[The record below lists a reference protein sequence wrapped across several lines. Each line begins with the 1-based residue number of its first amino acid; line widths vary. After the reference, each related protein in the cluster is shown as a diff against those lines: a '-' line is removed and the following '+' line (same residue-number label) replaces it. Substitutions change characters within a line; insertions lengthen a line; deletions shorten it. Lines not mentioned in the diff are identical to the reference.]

1 MKKIVLLFSFL
12 LPLYTFAQVVPVKEF
27 SYVEDRKFYA
37 GQELYGYTFVPNKGK
52 MTSAHYSNPIPKGA
66 VHLEITSTGLIV
78 TERVKFKPNGI
89 IPGVTK
95 APSYRLSIPRIDKT
109 SFGYEL
115 RLVDM
120 KNADL
125 QGHLKIVINEDNH
138 AVSIAFK
145 PSPAEAER
153 TYYLPNTPKDIIQ
166 RDSKFFTHKQDLDA
180 TSLDDYWGKT
190 LYPFAILFDQYDYRA
205 FKRIYPDDRITIK
218 FEERAILK
226 GKKEKI
232 FQYIVVNRKDMKGAK
247 VAEEFLV
254 KKVKEGVLSTQN
266 GDRKILEVYTKI
278 EAEGLK
284 SVDGPKIILY
294 RTGQETLNF
303 IDIGPVRLTM
313 REGTRRID

>member
-12 LPLYTFAQVVPVKEF
+12 IPLYTFAQVVPVKEF
-27 SYVEDRKFYA
+27 SYVEDNKFYS
-37 GQELYGYTFVPNKGK
+37 GQDVYGYTFVPNKGK

-66 VHLEITSTGLIV
+66 VHLEVTSTGLIV

-89 IPGVTK
+89 VPGVTK
-95 APSYRLSIPRIDKT
+95 AATYKLSIPRIDKT

-125 QGHLKIVINEDNH
+125 QGHLKIVINKDNH
-138 AVSIAFK
+138 AVTVAFK

-166 RDSKFFTHKQDLDA
+166 RDSKFFTHKQDMDA

-205 FKRIYPDDRITIK
+205 FKRIYPDDRITVK
-218 FEERAILK
+218 FEERTVQK
-226 GKKEKI
+226 GKKEKVY
-232 FQYIVVNRKDMKGAK
+232 QYIVVNRKNLKGEK

-254 KKVKEGVLSTQN
+254 KKIKEGLLETKN
-266 GDRKILEVYTKI
+266 GDRKVLEIYTKI
-278 EAEGLK
+278 EQEGQK
-284 SVDGPKIILY
+284 PIDGPKVIMH
-294 RTGQETLNF
+294 RTGQETLSY

-313 REGTRRID
+313 REGSRRID